1 MEVDGAL
8 KLKLASGNEAEVVP
22 VFMLA
27 GWPNSHEPGLT
38 TDVATVVAANRET
51 ATSEN
56 DRTAVDVVHGAPNIL
71 SDCSIF
77 KIYQHIKT
85 QKTNTKQVIYS
96 TFCRIVNSL
105 FQICLN
111 SEVA

>member
-1 MEVDGAL
+1 VEVDGAL
-8 KLKLASGNEAEVVP
+8 KLKLANGNDPEEEP

-27 GWPNSHEPGLT
+27 GWPNSPGPGLT

-77 KIYQHIKT
+77 KISRHKNIK
-85 QKTNTKQVIYS
+85 KHK
-96 TFCRIVNSL
+96 
-105 FQICLN
+105 
-111 SEVA
+111 

>member
-1 MEVDGAL
+1 VEVDGAL
-8 KLKLASGNEAEVVP
+8 KLKLANGNDPEEEP

-27 GWPNSHEPGLT
+27 GWPNSPGPGLT

-51 ATSEN
+51 ATLEN

-77 KIYQHIKT
+77 KISRHKYIKT
-85 QKTNTKQVIYS
+85 QKTKPTKLYILRFV
-96 TFCRIVNSL
+96 
-105 FQICLN
+105 
-111 SEVA
+111 E